1 MRLWAAME
9 IIRDLN
15 SLRPYPFPVVAL
27 GNFDGVHLGHQTIL
41 RAAIDRAQAVGGTAL
56 AVTFDPLP
64 SKVLNPNRAPRL
76 IMTPEDKHQL
86 LRSFGLDGVI
96 VLTFSRELSML
107 SPEEF
112 TREYLRRR
120 IGACVVVVGHNVSFG
135 HLRAG
140 NADVMRRLGRELG
153 FETTV
158 VGPVE
163 CDGIAVSSTQVRMMI
178 SAGDMK
184 RAAILLGR
192 PHFLRGPV
200 VHGRER
206 GRTIG
211 FPTANL
217 QSRTEC
223 LPPDGVYATRVVLEE
238 GAYPSI
244 TNIGMRPTFGEPE
257 RSIEAHIFDFNRDI
271 YGREVKL
278 EIAERI
284 RPERKFESAQ
294 ALAAQIAS
302 DLQRAK
308 EILASSAASPIDH
321 SR

>member
-1 MRLWAAME
+1 MRLWAPME
-9 IIRDLN
+9 IIRDLD
-15 SLRPYPFPVVAL
+15 LIKPCPFPVVAL
-27 GNFDGVHLGHQTIL
+27 GNFDGVHIGHQAIL
-41 RAAIDRAQAVGGTAL
+41 KIAIERADAAGGSAW

-64 SKVLNPNRAPRL
+64 AKVLNPQRAPRL
-76 IMTPEDKHQL
+76 ILTAEDKHEL

-96 VLTFSRELSML
+96 VLTFSRELSLL

-112 TREYLRRR
+112 VSEYLRRR
-120 IGACVVVVGHNVSFG
+120 IGASMVVVGQSVSFG
-135 HLRAG
+135 HARAG

-153 FETTV
+153 FETAV
-158 VGPVE
+158 VGPIE
-163 CDGIAVSSTQVRMMI
+163 HDGIVVSSSQVREMI
-178 SAGDMK
+178 AAGDMQ
-184 RAAILLGR
+184 RTAILLGR

-211 FPTANL
+211 FPTANI

-223 LPPDGVYATRVVLEE
+223 LPPDGVYATRIVLEE
-238 GAYPSI
+238 GSYPSI
-244 TNIGMRPTFGEPE
+244 TNVGMRPTFGEPE
-257 RSIEAHIFDFNRDI
+257 RTIEAHIFDFNRDI

-302 DLQRAK
+302 DLKRAK
-308 EILASSAASPIDH
+308 EILAA
-321 SR
+321 

>member
-1 MRLWAAME
+1 ME
-9 IIRDLN
+9 IIRDLD
-15 SLRPYPFPVVAL
+15 SLKPYSFPVVAL
-27 GNFDGVHLGHQTIL
+27 GNFDGVHVGHQTIL
-41 RAAIDRAQAVGGTAL
+41 RAAIERARAAGGSAL

-64 SKVLNPNRAPRL
+64 AKVLNPNRAPRL
-76 IMTPEDKHQL
+76 ILTPEDKHEL

-96 VLTFSRELSML
+96 VLTFSRELSMVP
-107 SPEEF
+107 PEAF
-112 TREYLRRR
+112 VREYLRRR
-120 IGACVVVVGHNVSFG
+120 IGARVVVVGHNVSFG
-135 HLRAG
+135 HARAG
-140 NADVMRRLGRELG
+140 NAEVMRRLGGELG
-153 FETTV
+153 FETNV
-158 VGPVE
+158 IGPIE
-163 CDGIAVSSTQVRMMI
+163 RDGIVVSSTQVREMI
-178 SAGDMK
+178 AMGDMK
-184 RAAILLGR
+184 RTAILLGR

-211 FPTANL
+211 FPTANV

-223 LPPDGVYATRVVLEE
+223 LPPDGVYATRVVMEE
-238 GAYPSI
+238 GSYPSI

-257 RSIEAHIFDFNRDI
+257 RSIEAHIFDFDRDI

-302 DLQRAK
+302 DLRRAK
-308 EILASSAASPIDH
+308 EILAA
-321 SR
+321 